1 MTFGVLI
8 DTITTQEGRTQ
19 KIYEYLRF
27 TDSYKM
33 MNSSPEKLVKILPD
47 THLDIMKAM
56 FPSVSYQTHT
66 YSNKKDI
73 ILILMYVIVQ
83 SYLRNVYQPSQNGAT
98 Y

>member
-19 KIYEYLRF
+19 KIYEYLRSI
-27 TDSYKM
+27 DSYKM
-33 MNSSPEKLVKILPD
+33 INSSLEKLVEILPD
-47 THLDIMKAM
+47 THFDIMKAL
-56 FPSVSYQTHT
+56 FPSVT

-73 ILILMYVIVQ
+73 SLIRMYVIVQ
-83 SYLRNVYQPSQNGAT
+83 SFLSNLYHPSQNGAI